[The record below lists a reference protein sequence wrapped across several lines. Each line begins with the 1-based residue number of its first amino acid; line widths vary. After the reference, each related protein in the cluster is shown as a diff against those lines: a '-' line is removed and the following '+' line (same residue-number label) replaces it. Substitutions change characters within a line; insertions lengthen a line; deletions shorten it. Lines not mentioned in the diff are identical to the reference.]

1 MNRRIAKKIVRS
13 FRDRDCL
20 RYSVDQWRRALLR
33 VYRSPLQLTDRD
45 AHWRDD
51 GFRMPLGTFGRCV
64 VLTDKLCVLEQR
76 GQLHD
81 VRRREGRLEFHRRP
95 FPWENR

>member
-1 MNRRIAKKIVRS
+1 MNVRIAKKIVRALYGPGS
-13 FRDRDCL
+13 M

-33 VYRSPLQLTDRD
+33 VYLSPLQLTDRD
-45 AHWRDD
+45 ARWRDG
-51 GFRMPLGTFGRCV
+51 GFRMPLSRFGRCMV
-64 VLTDKLCVLEQR
+64 ITDKLCVLEQR